1 MPAHRLDPVALDHA
15 FSVAARRVESCELPF
30 VILGVANAAGT
41 VRVEAATAPTGD
53 RRIGT
58 DAVCLLASI
67 TKPIVATAA
76 LRLAEEGRLGL
87 KAPLADWLP
96 ELATGDGRERMTAWH
111 VLSHTS
117 GLDDEALEPLVRAGI
132 ERDELVARSLA
143 RPLVAP
149 LGSQFRYATFTF
161 ELLALAM
168 ERATGK
174 LLPEL
179 LRELVLDPLCMVDTV
194 FDPRLERADR
204 MAPVSLGEWDGTR
217 LAGSENPLVAIGMR
231 DRFTALR
238 LAGGGLWSTA
248 SDLLRFGRAMLGGG
262 ELEGARI
269 LSPAFVDLA
278 TREITIHG
286 LGRASDRLEDEHYAL
301 GWGTRGDGH
310 PGSPRAFGHGGASG
324 TRLWIDPERDLVV
337 VYLSASWGMPSAV
350 IDEALYSVYAAA
362 R

>member
-1 MPAHRLDPVALDHA
+1 MRTHRLDPVALDHA
-15 FSVAARRVESCELPF
+15 FAVAVRRAESCELPF

-41 VRVEAATAPTGD
+41 IRVEAATAPSGD
-53 RRIGT
+53 RRVGT

-76 LRLAEEGRLGL
+76 LRLVEEGRLGL

-111 VLSHTS
+111 VLSHTT
-117 GLDDEALEPLVRAGI
+117 GLEDEDLEAPLREGI
-132 ERDELVARSLA
+132 NRDQLLA
-143 RPLVAP
+143 RTLAGPLLAAP
-149 LGSQFRYATFTF
+149 GSVFRYATFTF

-168 ERATGK
+168 ERATGQP
-174 LLPEL
+174 LPEL
-179 LRELVLDPLCMVDTV
+179 LRQLVLGPLCMTDTV
-194 FDPRLERADR
+194 FDPRPERAGR

-217 LAGSENPLVAIGMR
+217 LSGSENPLVAIGLR
-231 DRFTALR
+231 DRYTALR

-278 TREITIHG
+278 TREITIDG

-301 GWGTRGDGH
+301 GWGTRGAGH
-310 PGSPRAFGHGGASG
+310 PASSRAFGHGGASG
-324 TRLWIDPERDLVV
+324 TRLWIDPEHDLVV
-337 VYLSASWGMPSAV
+337 VYLTASWGMPSAV
-350 IDEALYSVYAAA
+350 IDEALFSVYAAI